1 MEVINRV
8 NIENLSK
15 TELKLKRK
23 NFILCVLIE
32 KTQHKSIRYNITPAE
47 IMLYYN
53 ISIVK
58 RYYFQMS
65 IKTNRV
71 VSMVKQIVEELE
83 RC

>member
-8 NIENLSK
+8 NIENLRK

-23 NFILCVLIE
+23 NFIHLPLLK
-32 KTQHKSIRYNITPAE
+32 KTQHKSIRYNITPVE
-47 IMLYYN
+47 EMLYHN
-53 ISIVK
+53 ISIIK

-71 VSMVKQIVEELE
+71 VSIVKQIVEELE

>member
-1 MEVINRV
+1 MS
-8 NIENLSK
+8 L
-15 TELKLKRK
+15 LK
-23 NFILCVLIE
+23 
-32 KTQHKSIRYNITPAE
+32 KTQHESIRYNITPAE

-71 VSMVKQIVEELE
+71 VSIVKQIVEELE